1 MKEQDRSEY
10 FSDLL
15 SNGKLIDL
23 CNEVNNLNYYE
34 SGIINTWYK
43 KEEKNYILPLKS
55 GSFIDESKIL
65 NASCL
70 MGIKL
75 SKEKVTSTQLR
86 KLLNGFQVVKEK
98 AKKPTKKSGNDF
110 SSQISKL
117 KLNLAY
123 LTARNSDII
132 QLTDLL
138 DSLLDR
144 ERFPENCEGLEDQF
158 NSVVTLLEGV
168 IAYHKLSG
176 GRD

>member
-23 CNEVNNLNYYE
+23 CNEVNNLNYYD

-43 KEEKNYILPLKS
+43 KEEKKYILPLKS

-98 AKKPTKKSGNDF
+98 AKKPGNDF
-110 SSQISKL
+110 SLQISKL

-144 ERFPENCEGLEDQF
+144 ERFPENSEGLQDQF